1 MGVREWLMGWL
12 RDHMR
17 SWRERPTPTE
27 GPRCAF
33 SRRAVEMEA
42 ATTEFVAS
50 AIAPLETAWSRLEDR
65 TDFRADAEREQL
77 RPRLAQAYRS
87 RDEMLMVGQA
97 LHESAELR
105 ADLQRVHD
113 DLERRVTAA
122 LERITG
128 ALEVPD
134 AATVRKLW
142 VESRELDSLR
152 AALLAST
159 AEGRYMRPFAAI
171 DKLRSAWE
179 AHATARARV
188 FTHMLSPGHR
198 PAMPTPPW
206 TEKAARLRALATAT
220 ERITPLKENHAS

>member
-1 MGVREWLMGWL
+1 MRLMEWLMGWV
-12 RDHMR
+12 RNHMR
-17 SWRERPTPTE
+17 SWRERPRE
-27 GPRCAF
+27 APRCAF
-33 SRRAVEMEA
+33 ERRAVEMEA

-50 AIAPLETAWSRLEDR
+50 AIAPLERAWERLEDR
-65 TDFRADAEREQL
+65 TDFRADHERELL
-77 RPRLAQAYRS
+77 RPKLAAAYAE

-105 ADLQRVHD
+105 AELQRVHD

-152 AALLAST
+152 HVLFTATAS
-159 AEGRYMRPFAAI
+159 AKFARPFDAVDRLRKHWAAQTEA
-171 DKLRSAWE
+171 RS
-179 AHATARARV
+179 RV
-188 FTHMLSPGHR
+188 FSHFLAPGYR
-198 PAMPTPPW
+198 PTVPTPPW
-206 TEKAARLRALATAT
+206 AQAASRLKSLATAT